1 MPLRL
6 QYIDSRTLAIGRCHA
21 TIEDLKNFAEKGSG
35 VSVCRWRYAP
45 VGGTRLEEEEDLQ
58 L

>member
-6 QYIDSRTLAIGRCHA
+6 QYIDSRTLA